1 MLLKS
6 VSTLFFTFYLTGTNA
21 DILLSPNPLHIGLAI
36 TNRDLAD
43 TCYLSF
49 SPQITA
55 GSSRSIRLRPNET
68 LTLLKSEGD
77 DCTRLLYAL
86 GTAGIPV
93 EIIESTGE
101 K

>member
-1 MLLKS
+1 MPHSLS
-6 VSTLFFTFYLTGTNA
+6 SLFYTFYCTGANT
-21 DILLSPNPLHIGLAI
+21 DILLSANPLHVGLAI

-55 GSSRSIRLRPNET
+55 GSSLSIRLRPNET

-77 DCTRLLYAL
+77 DTTKQIYIL
-86 GTAGIPV
+86 GTAGIVV
-93 EIIESTGE
+93 EIIESMGE
-101 K
+101 D